1 MNDCLPFLSVSQAY
15 DFTKV
20 GDYNV
25 EAQNLFYYQD
35 ASGSPVPLYADV
47 DSTYSAKLSGSTI
60 STSLS
65 KRKAEAISKRQ
76 ASKTMYRRGG
86 TLQKREAFT
95 RCSGDQE
102 GDITRVLPLVKD
114 YVDGSIQYLQTL
126 TSGTPRF
133 ENWFGMLFFLSYTIG
148 VSYSLQTG
156 TYIPDRQSVVLDHY
170 TLIREDDPT
179 TYTYDCQCGV
189 YDGTPREDG
198 IFGRFLS
205 SFSSS
210 EILSNP
216 LTSLCQH
223 SHTQGRQSLR
233 SILEG
238 SRLWN

>member
-47 DSTYSAKLSGSTI
+47 GSTYSAKLSGSTV

-86 TLQKREAFT
+86 TLQKREEFT

-102 GDITRVLPLVKD
+102 ADITRVLPIVKE

-126 TSGTPRF
+126 SSGTPRF
-133 ENWFGMLFFLSYTIG
+133 ENWFGMELFF
-148 VSYSLQTG
+148 
-156 TYIPDRQSVVLDHY
+156 HY
-170 TLIREDDPT
+170 FTASDL
-179 TYTYDCQCGV
+179 
-189 YDGTPREDG
+189 
-198 IFGRFLS
+198 
-205 SFSSS
+205 
-210 EILSNP
+210 
-216 LTSLCQH
+216 
-223 SHTQGRQSLR
+223 
-233 SILEG
+233 
-238 SRLWN
+238 LWK